1 MSYWEGTSCL
11 RATLSEI
18 TPFYSTIFL
27 YYYYCYAYT
36 LPQNKSKTKCYKLL
50 DQMLAPDWSNFTRD
64 LEGSLTSALGRYL
77 DDWRNNATA
86 ASDAVD
92 KALAEENFSNVLL
105 YLMVMIGMLAFI
117 IVAML
122 VSTVKS
128 RRKEHSNDLYHQY
141 IKDDWTAQ
149 IQQGDIFT
157 NASAR

>member
-1 MSYWEGTSCL
+1 MCL
-11 RATLSEI
+11 H
-18 TPFYSTIFL
+18 
-27 YYYYCYAYT
+27 
-36 LPQNKSKTKCYKLL
+36 
-50 DQMLAPDWSNFTRD
+50 QMFAPDWSNFTRQ

-77 DDWRNNATA
+77 DNWSDNATA
-86 ASDAVD
+86 ASDEVD
-92 KALAEENFSNVLL
+92 RALAKENFSNVLL

-128 RRKEHSNDLYHQY
+128 RRREHSNDLYHQY

-157 NASAR
+157 NTSAR

>member
-1 MSYWEGTSCL
+1 
-11 RATLSEI
+11 
-18 TPFYSTIFL
+18 
-27 YYYYCYAYT
+27 
-36 LPQNKSKTKCYKLL
+36 
-50 DQMLAPDWSNFTRD
+50 MLAPNWSNFTRH

-157 NASAR
+157 NASARWGRWSVSCVEAIFRGSCPQVVFEWIIPTM